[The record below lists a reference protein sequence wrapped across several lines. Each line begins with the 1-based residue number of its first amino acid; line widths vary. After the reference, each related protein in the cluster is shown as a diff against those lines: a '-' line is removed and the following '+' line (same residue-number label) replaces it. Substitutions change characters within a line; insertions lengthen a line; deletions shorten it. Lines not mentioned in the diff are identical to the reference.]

1 MATDRVE
8 ASRRGQSPAR
18 TTTKHPFISIDHR
31 VVDSPAFAALKPSAQ
46 ALILFIAR
54 QLKKDNNGH
63 LQATFSWC
71 KRYGI
76 GSEHTLRDSIAQL
89 ISHGFIYRTRSHG
102 ANGAWA
108 TYALTWLPIT
118 KKDGLFLAGFVPMA
132 YRNWQQPEKKTTPQ
146 KVQDG
151 SGRKC
156 SFNPKVPAESAGT
169 HPAKTADY
177 ESLLPCIGVKS
188 AHSTHRK
195 SEPAPSHYG
204 DWLAPYISRLTS
216 SGLAHAC
223 PVSIQ

>member
-1 MATDRVE
+1 MATDRAE
-8 ASRRGQSPAR
+8 QSKRGQSA
-18 TTTKHPFISIDHR
+18 TKTATKHPFVSVDHR
-31 VVDSPAFAALKPSAQ
+31 VIDSPAFADLKPTAQ
-46 ALILFIAR
+46 VLILVIAR

-63 LQATFSWC
+63 LQATFAWC

-108 TYALTWLPIT
+108 TYALTWLPVT

-132 YRNWQQPEKKTTPQ
+132 YRNWLQPEKKTTPQ
-146 KVQDG
+146 KLQDG

-156 SFNPKVPAESAGT
+156 SFTPQLPAESAGT
-169 HPAKTADY
+169 HPAETADY
-177 ESLLPCIGVKS
+177 ESLLPCSGVKT
-188 AHSTHRK
+188 AHSKQRK
-195 SEPAPSHYG
+195 SRSAPDSYG
-204 DWLAPYISRLTS
+204 AWLSPYISRLTS
-216 SGLAHAC
+216 RGLAHAC